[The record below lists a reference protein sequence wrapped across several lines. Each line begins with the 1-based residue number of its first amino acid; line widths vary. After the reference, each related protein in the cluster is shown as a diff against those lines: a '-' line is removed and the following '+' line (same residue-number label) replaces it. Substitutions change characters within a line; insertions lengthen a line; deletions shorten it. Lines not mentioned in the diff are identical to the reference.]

1 MTPRDTPLTHLRTQ
15 RASRRLC
22 HAAAALALTCA
33 GGLAAPAALAQMQL
47 VTEEEAR
54 LPEAGNLLT
63 RAITR
68 GPAVRLA
75 SAAEVNAASF
85 PLEIRLE
92 ARGGSRI
99 EPSTIKVE
107 YLKTPVI
114 DLTGRLTSLM
124 RDNVIAAPAVKVPAG
139 LHRLR
144 VSVQDSEGRAGSA
157 VVEIRAR

>member
-1 MTPRDTPLTHLRTQ
+1 MTRRTAPPTPFWNPTS
-15 RASRRLC
+15 ARRLR
-22 HAAAALALTCA
+22 HAAGALALACA
-33 GGLAAPAALAQMQL
+33 GSLWAPAAWAQMQL

-54 LPEAGNLLT
+54 LPDAGNLLT

-92 ARGGSRI
+92 ARGGARI
-99 EPSTIKVE
+99 EASSIKVE
-107 YLKTPVI
+107 YLKNPVI
-114 DLTGRLTSLM
+114 DLTGRLASM
-124 RDNVIAAPAVKVPAG
+124 VRDNVIAAPAVKVPPG

-144 VSVQDSEGRAGSA
+144 VSVQDSEGRAGST
-157 VVEIRAR
+157 VLEIRAR